1 MHIPINIMILYP
13 IMSQLLAQDAQFLQF
28 GQTVFDIEARAI
40 NALKERLDDRF
51 IHACHLLLNCQGR
64 IIVTGLGKSG
74 HIARKIASTFA
85 STGSPSFFVHATEA
99 NHGDSGMITPQDVLI
114 AISNSGETIELVNML
129 PLIKRMDIP
138 LICLS
143 GAPDSTLAKAANVY
157 LDISIAEEACPL
169 GLAPTSSTTATL
181 VMGDALAIT
190 LLQTRGFT
198 AQDFALYHPGGMLGR
213 RLLLKVKDIM
223 RSGPAVPK
231 IHEKAKLNDAL
242 VEMTQK
248 NLGMTTVVDTNDC
261 LKGIYTDGDLRRTL
275 NRGADVYSTTIESVM
290 TPHSKTILS
299 DKLAAEALHIMEIYK
314 ITALCVTDDDQK
326 LLGVVHIHD
335 LLSAGLT

>member
-1 MHIPINIMILYP
+1 
-13 IMSQLLAQDAQFLQF
+13 MSHHLSVDNETLLQF
-28 GQTVFDIEARAI
+28 GRNVFDIEAQAI
-40 NALKERLDDRF
+40 AMLKERLDSRF
-51 IHACHLLLNCQGR
+51 VQACNHLLNCKGR
-64 IIVTGLGKSG
+64 IIVVGLGKSG

-99 NHGDSGMITPQDVLI
+99 NHGDSGMITHQDVLI
-114 AISNSGETIELVNML
+114 AISNSGETTELINML
-129 PLIKRMDIP
+129 PLIKRLDIP

-143 GAPDSTLAKAANVY
+143 GAPDSTLAKAASVY

-190 LLQTRGFT
+190 LLQARGFT
-198 AQDFALYHPGGMLGR
+198 AQDFALYHPGGVLGR
-213 RLLLKVKDIM
+213 RLLLQVSDIM
-223 RSGPAVPK
+223 RSGSAVPK
-231 IHEKAKLNDAL
+231 INSDAKLNDAL
-242 VEMTQK
+242 LEMTQK
-248 NLGMTTVVDTNDC
+248 SLGMTTIVDQDGR

-290 TPHSKTILS
+290 TPHSKTIAS
-299 DKLAAEALHIMEIYK
+299 DKLAAEALHLMEVYK
-314 ITALCVTDDDQK
+314 ITALCVTDAAQK

-335 LLSAGLT
+335 LLSAGLA